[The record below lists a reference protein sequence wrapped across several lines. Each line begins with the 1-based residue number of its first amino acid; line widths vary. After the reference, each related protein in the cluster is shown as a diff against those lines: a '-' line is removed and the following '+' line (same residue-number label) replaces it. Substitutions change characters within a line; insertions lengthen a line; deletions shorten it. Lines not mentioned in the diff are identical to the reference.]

1 MGEIR
6 FRLLTNTELESLSE
20 EFIQFLVVQGID
32 DQMWRD
38 INTKTP
44 EKANDLVSVFSD
56 TVLKKVYSKV
66 KFMSFVSEQV
76 FSIFKIEAHT
86 MHVVVIKNLSIDL
99 GFKDIEDVITR
110 LKKDLND
117 CEAFTATRELGSG
130 ILDEIHS
137 LTEKGCLIAEQDLWK
152 QFEHYQKKTS
162 N

>member
-1 MGEIR
+1 M
-6 FRLLTNTELESLSE
+6 TNTELESLSE

-86 MHVVVIKNLSIDL
+86 M
-99 GFKDIEDVITR
+99 
-110 LKKDLND
+110 
-117 CEAFTATRELGSG
+117 
-130 ILDEIHS
+130 
-137 LTEKGCLIAEQDLWK
+137 
-152 QFEHYQKKTS
+152 
-162 N
+162 